1 MLAIILAG
9 GLGTRLRDTIGELP
23 KPLAPVRGRPFLEYL
38 LDYWIGQ
45 GISRFVLSVGYR
57 HESISRQ
64 LGTRYRNREVIYA
77 VEPTPLGT
85 GGGVMLAA
93 RAITGHG
100 PSLVL
105 NGDTYFAV
113 PLREMRRFHEE
124 RRSAIT
130 LALFTAPRGSRYG
143 RVGLDENDRV
153 LSFGSGSATR
163 EYPANGGVY
172 LIEDLQQLATRW
184 GHPGPLSLEQD
195 VLVQELKS
203 GSPLFGFQSKAS
215 FIDIGVPEDYVRAD
229 SVLPR

>member
-45 GISRFVLSVGYR
+45 GITGFVLSVGYR
-57 HESISRQ
+57 HESITRQ
-64 LGTRYRNREVIYA
+64 LGTGYRNRELIYA

-85 GGGVMLAA
+85 GGGLMLAA
-93 RAITGHG
+93 RAVTGDG

-124 RRSAIT
+124 QRSAIT
-130 LALFTAPRGSRYG
+130 TALFAAPRGSRYG
-143 RVGLDENDRV
+143 RVALGENARV
-153 LSFGSGSATR
+153 LSFGAGSATHD
-163 EYPANGGVY
+163 YLANGGVY
-172 LIEDLQQLATRW
+172 LIKDLQQLATRW
-184 GHPGPLSLEQD
+184 DHPGPFSLEQD

-215 FIDIGVPEDYVRAD
+215 FIDIGVPEDFARAG
-229 SVLPR
+229 SVLPQ